1 MLAPKQ
7 AALANLQLQG
17 AALPLDSQLL
27 FSSVAALLGSPGQA
41 NYSAANAALDAAAQR
56 AQQAGIAATS
66 MQWGAWAGAGM
77 AVQDASTAARLERL
91 GMGLVSIS
99 SGLQALAAAV
109 GSGSSS
115 GGSGVLAAVPFR
127 WQQFVA
133 AARKPLPHLFSAYSP
148 AEAAA
153 SDSRGTAAAP
163 AGLLAAVDTAV
174 VQAAVQEAVRSIL
187 GADVC
192 DSEPLMAAGLD
203 SLGAVELQ
211 SSLERLLGLQLP
223 STLVFDYPT
232 VAALTEFLAGRL
244 GQQAVGAS
252 SAASQALRRLSLVP
266 AALPGAS
273 AAVVMLGS
281 SWRSPRQALSQ
292 LATAGMGVDSVGLVP
307 LDRWDVE
314 AEPLAARFGAY
325 LAGIAAFDAAAF
337 SISDAEAALMD
348 PQQRL
353 LLETVGEALLAVPA
367 DAALAP
373 LRARGVYVG
382 ESASSLLPCAGVCNV
397 QS

>member
-1 MLAPKQ
+1 M
-7 AALANLQLQG
+7 
-17 AALPLDSQLL
+17 
-27 FSSVAALLGSPGQA
+27 AALLGSPGQA

-56 AQQAGIAATS
+56 AQQAGVTATS
-66 MQWGAWAGAGM
+66 VQWGAWAGAGM

-109 GSGSSS
+109 VSSS
-115 GGSGVLAAVPFR
+115 SGGGSGVLAAVPFR

-133 AARKPLPHLFSAYSP
+133 ATRKPLPHLFAAYNP
-148 AEAAA
+148 AGAARR
-153 SDSRGTAAAP
+153 DSQGAVAAP
-163 AGLLAAVDTAV
+163 AGHLASVDAAV

-187 GADVC
+187 GADVS

-244 GQQAVGAS
+244 SQQAVGGSAAGS
-252 SAASQALRRLSLVP
+252 SSGASQALRRLSLVP
-266 AALPGAS
+266 AGPAGVS
-273 AAVVMLGS
+273 GAVVMLGS
-281 SWRSPRQALSQ
+281 SWRSPRQALAQ
-292 LATAGMGVDSVGLVP
+292 LATPGMGVDSVARVP

-348 PQQRL
+348 PQQRM

-373 LRARGVYVG
+373 LRTRGVYVG
-382 ESASSLLPCAGVCNV
+382 KFGASCHAFWR
-397 QS
+397 